1 MDTFIV
7 RVWVPDAG
15 APPLAETPQL
25 CGVVEH
31 VRSGTATTFQST
43 GELLAFLG
51 SERSAAPQPES
62 SPAR

>member
-15 APPLAETPQL
+15 APPPTQTPQL

-31 VRSGTATTFQST
+31 IRSGTATTFQST

-51 SERSAAPQPES
+51 PGRSAAQQPES
-62 SPAR
+62 SSAR